1 MSSNKHA
8 LVVTSSALL
17 DHQDPTEPA
26 LGPTAN
32 DPAVGS
38 NYQSPAHVGAVN
50 GVHDTVN
57 VTGPEVTEA
66 SDAR

>member
-8 LVVTSSALL
+8 LVVTSSALF

-26 LGPTAN
+26 SGPTAN

-38 NYQSPAHVGAVN
+38 KYQSPAHVGVVN
-50 GVHDTVN
+50 GS
-57 VTGPEVTEA
+57 EY
-66 SDAR
+66 

>member
-17 DHQDPTEPA
+17 DHQLKSSA

-32 DPAVGS
+32 APAVGS
-38 NYQSPAHVGAVN
+38 MYQSPAHDGDTNGAVILKSS
-50 GVHDTVN
+50 TKK
-57 VTGPEVTEA
+57 
-66 SDAR
+66 S